1 MMVAR
6 VTIELLRPIPLQPL
20 RLTTSVTRSG
30 KKVQLVSAML
40 THEDTEI
47 ARATG
52 LRIRVADLGLSF
64 PQPATAIPSPSDG
77 HPANFFANPGAFAT
91 DAMEIRMVSGDFN
104 EAGPGQAWLR
114 LTVPLV
120 HDEETTTVE
129 RVAVAADFGNGVSN
143 LAGAIRDWVFINPDL
158 EIRMHRRP
166 EGEWV
171 YLDSQTHINQ
181 MGTGMATSSLGDE
194 EGWLGVAAQSLFVDP
209 IREI

>member
-1 MMVAR
+1 MPDALFSRDGDVYHPTRLTEGPWSPDAQHGGPPAALLAGAIEKAPSEVEMMVAR

-20 RLTTSVTRSG
+20 RLATSVIRPG

-91 DAMEIRMVSGDFN
+91 DAMEIRMVSG
-104 EAGPGQAWLR
+104 
-114 LTVPLV
+114 
-120 HDEETTTVE
+120 
-129 RVAVAADFGNGVSN
+129 
-143 LAGAIRDWVFINPDL
+143 
-158 EIRMHRRP
+158 
-166 EGEWV
+166 
-171 YLDSQTHINQ
+171 
-181 MGTGMATSSLGDE
+181 
-194 EGWLGVAAQSLFVDP
+194 
-209 IREI
+209 